1 MAIQS
6 SASDSASDNYGLD
19 HEYDVDNNSDDHES
33 ADVHSSPRIERPH
46 LVWTQEQSVR
56 GWTQAQLSMNS
67 FSAQGCDGSPL
78 VARGGLSTNNSVQY
92 RYECAFASRL
102 GCQWQMR
109 VTIRFD
115 QATAADRFLHR
126 NPQSP
131 ATVSSFDRTVYDRQ
145 SLVHGKKDERQVL
158 HVNHMCDIHVS
169 GSHCNHKGYQASG
182 PHCLWVSH
190 CAKLPYDLHL
200 FKFQIENWLVANEIN
215 TTKTQIINGETVN
228 TCQRSVMAKRC
239 KRHCET
245 FLRSKD
251 DDKDVIAGYD
261 GKMLGLCERFGLRET
276 SVRLGPELF
285 NSNTTYIIPGWNAH
299 ALNEHAAQ
307 GLCVLITSFN
317 LALNFAR
324 ATAWFKGRVTLAI
337 DHTFKVRLR
346 DVNAMSDTG
355 NAYSV

>member
-46 LVWTQEQSVR
+46 LLWTQEQSVR

-182 PHCLWVSH
+182 PH
-190 CAKLPYDLHL
+190 
-200 FKFQIENWLVANEIN
+200 
-215 TTKTQIINGETVN
+215 
-228 TCQRSVMAKRC
+228 
-239 KRHCET
+239 
-245 FLRSKD
+245 
-251 DDKDVIAGYD
+251 
-261 GKMLGLCERFGLRET
+261 
-276 SVRLGPELF
+276 
-285 NSNTTYIIPGWNAH
+285 
-299 ALNEHAAQ
+299 
-307 GLCVLITSFN
+307 
-317 LALNFAR
+317 
-324 ATAWFKGRVTLAI
+324 
-337 DHTFKVRLR
+337 
-346 DVNAMSDTG
+346 
-355 NAYSV
+355 